1 MRYGLRANSLLWVLL
16 QRYVPATTRCLSS
29 DNHDPMPS
37 KVHKPAA
44 KTAAEPQ
51 SRDVASPRYQQIAD
65 DLLAKL
71 RDGTHPVG
79 SMLPTEVELSG
90 QYGVSRYTV
99 REALRL
105 LEAMGL
111 VDRRQGAGTTVAA
124 TDPDERFVHEMTSID
139 ELLQYPENTRLYVI
153 SARYVEAGEALAE
166 RLGCSQGET
175 WQQIDTV
182 RRVTATAA
190 PICTTTIFVR
200 SEYGGIE
207 DDIGTVPEPVYAQVQ
222 KRFDLQLDRVAIDL
236 SAGTVG
242 EARAELLE
250 VEPHA
255 PALLIMR
262 RYLDAKGR
270 IFEVSDSCHPA
281 ARFTYRVTLRRYGR
295 GEE

>member
-1 MRYGLRANSLLWVLL
+1 M
-16 QRYVPATTRCLSS
+16 QRKSKNADNKTKPSVPAR
-29 DNHDPMPS
+29 
-37 KVHKPAA
+37 
-44 KTAAEPQ
+44 TAGG
-51 SRDVASPRYQQIAD
+51 PRYQQIAD

-90 QYGVSRYTV
+90 QYSVSRYTV

-111 VDRRQGAGTTVAA
+111 VDRRQGAGTTVNAS
-124 TDPDERFVHEMTSID
+124 DPDERFVQEMTSVD

-153 SARYVEAGEALAE
+153 SAKYVEAGEALAE
-166 RLGCSQGET
+166 RLGCTPGET

-200 SEYGGIE
+200 SEYGAIL

-222 KRFDLQLDRVAIDL
+222 KRFDLQLARVGIDL
-236 SAGTVG
+236 SAGPVG
-242 EARAELLE
+242 EGRAELLE

-262 RYLDAKGR
+262 RYLDPKGR
-270 IFEVSDSCHPA
+270 IFEVSESCHPA
-281 ARFTYRVTLRRYGR
+281 ARFTYRLTLRRTGR
-295 GEE
+295 TED

>member
-1 MRYGLRANSLLWVLL
+1 MPRKSPSADTT
-16 QRYVPATTRCLSS
+16 TTR
-29 DNHDPMPS
+29 DA
-37 KVHKPAA
+37 PAH
-44 KTAAEPQ
+44 AAGG
-51 SRDVASPRYQQIAD
+51 PRYQQIAD
-65 DLLAKL
+65 DLLEKL
-71 RDGTHPVG
+71 RNGTHPVG

-90 QYGVSRYTV
+90 QYSVSRYTV

-124 TDPDERFVHEMTSID
+124 SDPDERFVQEMTSVD

-153 SARYVEAGEALAE
+153 SAKYVETGEALAE
-166 RLGCSQGET
+166 RLGCARGET

-200 SEYGGIE
+200 SEYGGIL

-222 KRFDLQLDRVAIDL
+222 KRFDLQLARVGIDL
-236 SAGTVG
+236 SAGPVG

-270 IFEVSDSCHPA
+270 IFEVSESCHPA
-281 ARFTYRVTLRRYGR
+281 ARFTYRLTLRRTGR
-295 GEE
+295 AED

>member
-1 MRYGLRANSLLWVLL
+1 M
-16 QRYVPATTRCLSS
+16 QRKSKNADNKTKPSVPAR
-29 DNHDPMPS
+29 
-37 KVHKPAA
+37 
-44 KTAAEPQ
+44 TAGG
-51 SRDVASPRYQQIAD
+51 PRYQQIAD

-90 QYGVSRYTV
+90 QYNVSRYTV

-111 VDRRQGAGTTVAA
+111 VDRRQGAGTTVNAS
-124 TDPDERFVHEMTSID
+124 DPDERFVQEMTSVD

-153 SARYVEAGEALAE
+153 SAKYVEAGEALAE
-166 RLGCSQGET
+166 RLGCTPGET

-200 SEYGGIE
+200 SEYGAIL

-222 KRFDLQLDRVAIDL
+222 KRFDLQLARVGIDL
-236 SAGTVG
+236 SAGPVG
-242 EARAELLE
+242 EGRAELLE

-262 RYLDAKGR
+262 RYLDPKGR
-270 IFEVSDSCHPA
+270 IFEVSESCHPA
-281 ARFTYRVTLRRYGR
+281 ARFTYRLTLRRTGR
-295 GEE
+295 AED